1 MVLISKIK
9 KLDIFQFFTY
19 KIFDMT
25 KYINLD
31 MRLEILGHFEVV
43 KFFQNL
49 ANKKIEIKKQIFKMS

>member
-1 MVLISKIK
+1 
-9 KLDIFQFFTY
+9 
-19 KIFDMT
+19 MT